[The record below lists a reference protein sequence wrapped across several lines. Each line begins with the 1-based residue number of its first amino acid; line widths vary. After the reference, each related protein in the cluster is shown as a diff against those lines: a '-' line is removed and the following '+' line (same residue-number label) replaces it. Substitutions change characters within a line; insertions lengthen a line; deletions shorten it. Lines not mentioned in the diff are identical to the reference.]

1 MKKVIILGVIFAA
14 LLGFVYFYEIQG
26 EKGREDAKVK
36 EQSLLKLEEN
46 QAVTRL
52 EVSRPA
58 TGTTL
63 AIQKS
68 GNDWVLRKPIET
80 PADPSTVDGFVSALK
95 SAKIERTFE
104 KVTPKDLDKYGL
116 ASPRAIVKLEAGKEK
131 RSLKVGSDDFTGN
144 QVYIQLEGKPDVY
157 LTSDYL
163 YNSLDKQLKDW
174 RSRKALAFDRN
185 AAQVVEIIR
194 PADTIRLK
202 KQEEKWILESPI
214 QDTGDEA
221 TVSGVLSAL
230 EFAEAQKFVA
240 EEAADL
246 AAYGLDKPEVTV
258 RIREQGKDSW
268 RTLQIGK
275 KEGDQYLARS
285 LDRTPVFTL
294 QSDVRDKLVQPA
306 AEFRDKSVVDVP
318 QDQVAEISFRRG
330 QTEVVVKQQPD
341 GKWLVQKPDAVKGKE
356 ALSYKFWYPLT
367 DIKFQVG
374 DEKAKPPVLAKADV
388 QVVVTMKNG
397 TRRSFDFGQVGD
409 EYVAR
414 KNEGGRQGKITKE
427 AYESL
432 QFKPEDIV

>member
-1 MKKVIILGVIFAA
+1 MKKVIVLGVIFAA
-14 LLGFVYFYEIQG
+14 LLGFVYFYVIQG
-26 EKGREDAKVK
+26 EKKREEAKQK
-36 EQSLLKLEEN
+36 EESLLKLEEN
-46 QAVTRL
+46 QAVIQL
-52 EVSRPA
+52 EITRPA
-58 TGTTL
+58 AGTTL
-63 AIQKS
+63 AVQKS

-104 KVTPKDLDKYGL
+104 KVTPQDLEKYGL
-116 ASPRAIVKLEAGKEK
+116 SSPRAVVKLDAGKEK
-131 RSLKVGSDDFTGN
+131 RTLKVGSDDFTGN
-144 QVYIQLEGKPDVY
+144 QVYVQVEGKPDVY

-163 YNSLDKQLKDW
+163 YNSLDKELKDW

-194 PADTIRLK
+194 PTDTVRLRK
-202 KQEEKWILESPI
+202 EGEKWILESPI
-214 QDTGDEA
+214 RDAGDEG

-230 EFAEAQKFVA
+230 EFAEAQKFVV

-246 AAYGLDKPEVTV
+246 APFGLDKPEVTV

-275 KEGDQYLARS
+275 KEGEQYLARS

-294 QSDVRDKLVQPA
+294 QPDLREKLVQPA

-330 QTEVVVKQQPD
+330 QSEVVVKQQPD

-356 ALSYKFWYPLT
+356 AMSYKFWYPLT
-367 DIKFQVG
+367 DIKFQVA
-374 DEKAKPPVLAKADV
+374 DEKAPPPVLAKADV
-388 QVVVTMKNG
+388 QVVVTLKNG
-397 TRRSFDFGQVGD
+397 SKRSFDFGQVGD

-427 AYESL
+427 AYDGL